1 MNKLV
6 RFVKEC
12 VAELRKVVW
21 PTRDDVVSS
30 VGVVLVSTVIIA
42 LLLGL
47 LDFAFSTGM
56 NFVFG

>member
-21 PTRDDVVSS
+21 PGRDDVVSS
-30 VGVVLVSTVIIA
+30 VGVVLVSTLVIAMI
-42 LLLGL
+42 LGL

>member
-21 PTRDDVVSS
+21 PGRDDVVSS
-30 VGVVLVSTVIIA
+30 VGVVLVSALVIAMI
-42 LLLGL
+42 LGL